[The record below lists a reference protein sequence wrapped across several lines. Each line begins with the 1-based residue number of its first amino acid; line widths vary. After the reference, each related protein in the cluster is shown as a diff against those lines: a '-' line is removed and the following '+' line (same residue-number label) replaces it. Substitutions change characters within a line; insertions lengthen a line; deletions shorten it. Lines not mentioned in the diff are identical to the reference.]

1 MTPVERLRE
10 AVMRAGGLSDAMASL
25 LTDVQV
31 AAVLAAI
38 DCAEREKYMG
48 HDAARAYCAAL
59 ARLEEK

>member
-10 AVMRAGGLSDAMASL
+10 AVRALELELG
-25 LTDVQV
+25 V
-31 AAVLAAI
+31 AYPAILAAI
-38 DCAEREKYMG
+38 DCAEREKHMG